1 MNSIDKY
8 AFSAC
13 CYIISPDNL
22 LSTLSLFSYSLQIYQ
37 KCFFQT
43 IVCINFFSLHI
54 LKSTFLSTCQAN
66 KYIRDIIDKTTILI
80 SIRIIVHIMN
90 LKESS
95 ICFLVFPWSISNQ
108 FILLYCL
115 SSSHVVYV
123 VEEISYYSDYCYWP
137 CYSHECDEQEY
148 CPFELYWVFR

>member
-1 MNSIDKY
+1 MLHYLTRQFIINIKPIFLFIANIPKVFLSNNSM
-8 AFSAC
+8 
-13 CYIISPDNL
+13 
-22 LSTLSLFSYSLQIYQ
+22 YQ
-37 KCFFQT
+37 F
-43 IVCINFFSLHI
+43 FFSLHI
-54 LKSTFLSTCQAN
+54 LKSTFLSTCQIN
-66 KYIRDIIDKTTILI
+66 KYIRDIIDETTILI
-80 SIRIIVHIMN
+80 NIRIIVHIMN

-95 ICFLVFPWSISNQ
+95 ICFLVFPWPISNQ

-137 CYSHECDEQEY
+137 CDSHECDEQEY

>member
-8 AFSAC
+8 AFSSC

-54 LKSTFLSTCQAN
+54 LKSTFLSTCQHN
-66 KYIRDIIDKTTILI
+66 KYIRDIIDETTVLI

-137 CYSHECDEQEY
+137 CDSHECDE
-148 CPFELYWVFR
+148 